1 MKGLHLK
8 DKSAGAQDGAA
19 PAHTARGGAAGGCSV
34 SSDAG
39 LMSLVVTRRMRL
51 WMKADDIN
59 FLWRLA

>member
-8 DKSAGAQDGAA
+8 DKSAGGQDGAA

-34 SSDAG
+34 S
-39 LMSLVVTRRMRL
+39 RRMRL